1 MGRYYN
7 NNNNMSY
14 IRQLS
19 IPIHFFFFIFVVFVF
34 LCFTWY
40 INYESKVESFVHRL
54 KLILTFTPIVLL
66 VLVRWLSSGERAWVS
81 SSLVLFPEKDSL
93 HRAGGFMISNRHNS
107 TSIIDKVPRSES
119 DIIISQFPICPLD
132 QNVQMVSIGVNHGRS
147 ARNRIQLWPARP

>member
-1 MGRYYN
+1 MVIVQQNMARYYN

-19 IPIHFFFFIFVVFVF
+19 IPIHFFFFMFVVFVF

-40 INYESKVESFVHRL
+40 INYESKVESFMHRF

-66 VLVRWLSSGERAWVS
+66 VLVRWLSSGERAWDS

-93 HRAGGFMISNRHNS
+93 HRAGGSPWGVAIVLIFLMY
-107 TSIIDKVPRSES
+107 
-119 DIIISQFPICPLD
+119 
-132 QNVQMVSIGVNHGRS
+132 MVSHRLYFHEHGF
-147 ARNRIQLWPARP
+147 L